1 MSNTNFLLL
10 LLKIN
15 VMDTYKETKA
25 IQEQFNNVTDEELL
39 INIRMS
45 KVLSFLFSR
54 NFFRGFLFIFMMLI
68 NLYYFNK
75 TENEVRLLINTII
88 SICFVL
94 LITEFLNSDKEA
106 EIEKYTIETLR
117 KMREQLKEKQVN

>member
-1 MSNTNFLLL
+1 
-10 LLKIN
+10 
-15 VMDTYKETKA
+15 MDTYKETKA

-45 KVLSFLFSR
+45 QVLSFLFSR

-68 NLYYFNK
+68 NLYCFIK

-88 SICFVL
+88 SIFFVL

-106 EIEKYTIETLR
+106 EIEKNTIETLR
-117 KMREQLKEKQVN
+117 KMREELIEKQVN